1 MIVLYNLKSLGYDV
15 EVKENNIRLSYKGEG
30 RPDKNKVLPLLEEL
44 KANKNKVIKEL
55 QKGKDILRPIP
66 DETLQDIYLEAMNN
80 INDSYIEGTIKYIQ
94 GHHKELD
101 TKIDEVDGHINEIW
115 EFCLQGEASLN
126 DFNAT
131 LASYKSLYMQGIDL
145 FKEHLTTEDG
155 NNKDENET
163 LCRRCGKP
171 GERYCYG
178 ETKSGEYKFGDF
190 CLECRPY

>member
-1 MIVLYNLKSLGYDV
+1 MIYSIQDFSDSQ
-15 EVKENNIRLSYKGEG
+15 I
-30 RPDKNKVLPLLEEL
+30 EEL
-44 KANKNKVIKEL
+44 RQCPGVNIDIDKHVAEVPFVAEGLFTAIANRDEAIKEL
-55 QKGKDILRPIP
+55 QKGKEPIS
-66 DETLQDIYLEAMNN
+66 DETLQDIYLEAMNK

-101 TKIDEVDGHINEIW
+101 TKIDEVDKQINEIW
-115 EFCLQGEASLN
+115 ESCLQGKASLN

-131 LASYKSLYMQGIDL
+131 LASYKSLYMHGIDL

-178 ETKSGEYKFGDF
+178 EDKFGDYKFGDF
-190 CLECRPY
+190 CLGCRPF